1 MHAIQAQARH
11 SRAKTMLLG
20 AASGVAL
27 ALSVCAGAFPPL
39 AFVFSAA
46 LILACA
52 QAKTARD
59 AWLCGWSAGFAAN
72 AMIFSWIVELLQA
85 FAHFPLPAAVAVAAL
100 LWAAQGLNLAFC
112 CWSFEVLAR
121 RGAPRFVVAPALL
134 TLFASLG
141 PSLFPW
147 RPSTSLVEWTTYAQ
161 VAELG
166 GVPSLDALVLF
177 CGAMG
182 AGALTAWVRSE
193 RQLLRRSALAF
204 VLLLA
209 CPALYGSVRMSQ
221 VDEERSAAPSLR
233 IGIVQPNISIE
244 AKHDLRRA
252 PANLALLRRLTQ
264 RARVRGAEFI
274 VWPETAYP
282 YPLHREQTHEPL
294 DGRGID
300 AGVPMLIGAITQSSR
315 CGRWNSAVALDADGE
330 IVGVSDK
337 VELLAFGETVPL
349 WEWLPPLQSMFPC
362 PGLARGDRPQTLRVA
377 GALIGPLNCYE
388 DVLTEPARS
397 FAVSPEVLVNIT
409 NDAWF
414 GDSAEP
420 HLHQLAARLRAVE
433 TRRDL
438 VRAVNTGVSAHIDS
452 AGREVFTTQTFQE
465 DVRIA
470 HVHRMSGQT
479 LFVRFGDW
487 TTPTLF
493 AWVLALIVAL
503 RVRRVRSLT
512 R

>member
-1 MHAIQAQARH
+1 
-11 SRAKTMLLG
+11 MLLG
-20 AASGVAL
+20 ALSGVGL
-27 ALSVCAGAFPPL
+27 ALSVSAGAFPPL
-39 AFVFSAA
+39 AFVFSGA

-52 QAKTARD
+52 QAQTPRD

-72 AMIFSWIVELLQA
+72 AIIFYWIVELLVS
-85 FAHFPLPAAVAVAAL
+85 FAHFPLPLAFAVAAL

-112 CWSFEVLAR
+112 SWLFDVLTR
-121 RGAPRFVVAPALL
+121 RGAPRFVVAPVAL

-147 RPSTSLVEWTTYAQ
+147 RPSTALVDWTAYAQ
-161 VAELG
+161 LAELG
-166 GVPSLDALVLF
+166 GAPLLDALVLF
-177 CGAMG
+177 AGSMG
-182 AGALTAWVRSE
+182 AGALSAWACGE
-193 RQLLRRSALAF
+193 RRVFLRRARVLVFLIAF
-204 VLLLA
+204 PV
-209 CPALYGSVRMSQ
+209 LYGTVRLPQ
-221 VDEERSAAPSLR
+221 IDDERSAAPALR

-244 AKHDLRRA
+244 SKHDPSHA
-252 PANLALLRRLTQ
+252 PHNLQRLRRLTQ
-264 RARVRGAEFI
+264 RARARGAELI
-274 VWPETAYP
+274 VWPETMYP

-294 DGRGID
+294 DGRRIA

-315 CGRWNSAVALDADGE
+315 CDRWNSAVALDANGE
-330 IVGVSDK
+330 ITGVSDK

-362 PGLARGDRPQTLRVA
+362 PGLARGERPQTLRIA
-377 GALIGPLNCYE
+377 GALVGPLNCYE

-397 FAVSPEVLVNIT
+397 FVVSPDVLVNIT

-420 HLHQLAARLRAVE
+420 HLHHLAARLRAVE

-438 VRAVNTGVSAHIDS
+438 VRAVNTGVSAHVDS
-452 AGREVFTTQTFQE
+452 TGREVFTTQTFQE

-470 HVHRMSGQT
+470 HVRRLSGQT
-479 LFVRFGDW
+479 WFVRFGDW

-493 AWVLALIVAL
+493 AWLLALVVAL
-503 RVRRVRSLT
+503 RVRRSPLS
-512 R
+512 

>member
-1 MHAIQAQARH
+1 
-11 SRAKTMLLG
+11 MLLG
-20 AASGVAL
+20 ALSGVGL
-27 ALSVCAGAFPPL
+27 ALSVSAGAFPPL
-39 AFVFSAA
+39 AFVFSGA
-46 LILACA
+46 LILACS
-52 QAKTARD
+52 QANTPRD

-72 AMIFSWIVELLQA
+72 AIIFYWIVELLQA
-85 FAHFPLPAAVAVAAL
+85 FAHFPLPGALAVAAL

-112 CWSFEVLAR
+112 CWLFDVLTR
-121 RGAPRFVVAPALL
+121 RGAPRFIVAPAAL

-147 RPSTSLVEWTTYAQ
+147 RPSTALVDWTAYAQ
-161 VAELG
+161 IAEIG
-166 GVPSLDALVLF
+166 GAPALDALALF

-182 AGALTAWVRSE
+182 AGAALAWARGE
-193 RQLLRRSALAF
+193 RQILIRRARVLT
-204 VLLLA
+204 LLLA
-209 CPALYGSVRMSQ
+209 CPVLYGTVRLDQ

-244 AKHDLRRA
+244 SKHDLNRA
-252 PANLALLRRLTQ
+252 QPNLELLRRLTQ
-264 RARVRGAEFI
+264 RARARGAELI
-274 VWPETAYP
+274 VWPETMYP
-282 YPLHREQTHEPL
+282 YPLHREQTHEPV
-294 DGRGID
+294 DGRRIG

-315 CGRWNSAVALDADGE
+315 CDRWNSAVALDASGR
-330 IVGVSDK
+330 ITGVSDK

-362 PGLARGDRPQTLRVA
+362 PGLARGERPRTLRIA

-420 HLHQLAARLRAVE
+420 HLHHLAARLRAVE

-438 VRAVNTGVSAHIDS
+438 VRAVNTGVSAHVDS
-452 AGREVFTTQTFQE
+452 AGREIFTTQTFQE

-470 HVHRMSGQT
+470 HVRRLSGQT
-479 LFVRFGDW
+479 WFVRFGDW

-493 AWVLALIVAL
+493 AWLLALLVTL
-503 RVRRVRSLT
+503 RVRRTRGVRRREPAKPET
-512 R
+512 VEAEA